1 MSAFARRWAAHA
13 EVVTAT
19 PATLPAAIAE
29 MIERRRNGGRADLA
43 LDVEEPRAAL
53 LRTVAAQLL
62 NAPSPDER
70 AVRFDMLAAGQLTM
84 NERTQTA
91 VEDGWYP
98 PAVAIAFGHA
108 CSIADRV
115 VLRSVIERERCRRLF
130 GERPARETI
139 AAAPDDRVPEPPGVA
154 VPRGEHVALWAADAD
169 PSLVDVARAMLWDV
183 RSPVRIVD
191 HTMPEAAQLL
201 ASARVVVALD
211 SSDPAAAIALAR
223 YGVPLCA
230 TWTSGAAEHVE
241 EIESFEPWS
250 RVGLVEAVLRAFGGV
265 SPRVRGAGATL
276 VPPRPA
282 AVRDRAPLVSVVMP
296 TWNRPRDLRAN
307 LARLQGQS
315 YPNVEIIV
323 VNNAGDPVEDV
334 VGDFP
339 DVALINRGENTGNST
354 LPRNDGYARSR
365 GEFVT
370 FLDDDDWLFP
380 DHIATHVEALER
392 TGAACAY
399 SNFLVRLVRREPDG
413 SETEIGWDLERNPGT
428 TTFELLVANR
438 IGYLTVFCRRSAIE
452 AVGPFDP
459 EGIGGEEVEMWLRL
473 AQRFDYVHLDRP
485 TTAYTIRTSWTGQ
498 ATAQNHHLFAGG
510 YEYVYRKYPADGLP
524 HILAQRQRY
533 LAHLRASNAP
543 APRQPRYPTAA
554 ATQLLA

>member
-1 MSAFARRWAAHA
+1 MASRR
-13 EVVTAT
+13 
-19 PATLPAAIAE
+19 
-29 MIERRRNGGRADLA
+29 
-43 LDVEEPRAAL
+43 
-53 LRTVAAQLL
+53 
-62 NAPSPDER
+62 
-70 AVRFDMLAAGQLTM
+70 
-84 NERTQTA
+84 
-91 VEDGWYP
+91 
-98 PAVAIAFGHA
+98 
-108 CSIADRV
+108 
-115 VLRSVIERERCRRLF
+115 
-130 GERPARETI
+130 
-139 AAAPDDRVPEPPGVA
+139 PPG
-154 VPRGEHVALWAADAD
+154 R
-169 PSLVDVARAMLWDV
+169 
-183 RSPVRIVD
+183 
-191 HTMPEAAQLL
+191 
-201 ASARVVVALD
+201 
-211 SSDPAAAIALAR
+211 
-223 YGVPLCA
+223 C
-230 TWTSGAAEHVE
+230 
-241 EIESFEPWS
+241 
-250 RVGLVEAVLRAFGGV
+250 
-265 SPRVRGAGATL
+265 
-276 VPPRPA
+276 
-282 AVRDRAPLVSVVMP
+282 
-296 TWNRPRDLRAN
+296 
-307 LARLQGQS
+307 
-315 YPNVEIIV
+315 
-323 VNNAGDPVEDV
+323 
-334 VGDFP
+334 
-339 DVALINRGENTGNST
+339 
-354 LPRNDGYARSR
+354 R